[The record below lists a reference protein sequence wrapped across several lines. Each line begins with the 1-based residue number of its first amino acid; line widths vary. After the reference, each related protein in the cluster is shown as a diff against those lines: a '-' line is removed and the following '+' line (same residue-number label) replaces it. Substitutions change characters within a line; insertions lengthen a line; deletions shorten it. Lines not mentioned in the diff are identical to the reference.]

1 MKDRNETAVRRSNP
15 KKRDAELPEPHDPAS
30 GSEDFHPAGTT
41 RGALAGAAMGAALG
55 TGAGGPVG
63 GVVGAAVGA
72 VAGGFAGK
80 QVAARIDPPRE
91 LSYWSSAHRSAEYY
105 DPDLDFERDYL
116 PAYRLGWEAHSR
128 FAQRPFDEIRA
139 ELENRWPE
147 VKERSRLP
155 WSIAEQAAH
164 DAWRRAEGAGE
175 GTPEPA
181 PEHATY
187 ASR

>member
-1 MKDRNETAVRRSNP
+1 MSQRNETERRHSNS
-15 KKRDAELPEPHDPAS
+15 KQRGEDLPEPHDPAS
-30 GSEDFHPAGTT
+30 GSDDFHPAGTT

-72 VAGGFAGK
+72 VAGGIAGK

-91 LSYWSSAHRSAEYY
+91 LSYWSTAYKSAEYF
-105 DPDLDFERDYL
+105 DPSLDFERDYL

-128 FAQRPFDEIRA
+128 FAQKPFDEIRA
-139 ELENRWPE
+139 ALEARWPE
-147 VKERSRLP
+147 VKERSRLA
-155 WSIAEQAAH
+155 WTDAEQAAH
-164 DAWRRAEGAGE
+164 DAWKRGEGAGG

-181 PEHATY
+181 PEHVGY